1 MDAFENSLQHLLAE
15 LERID
20 LLIAAQVARA
30 RQLYTNDEQFRGLYI
45 SEEEVNALLKQPLG
59 FPRWARGQTTLGDL
73 AATLENIAEQINQRR
88 QVSLERGVELRLH
101 RLQQLFGLSQF
112 EIDALLVCF
121 AVEADLRY
129 ERLYAYL
136 QDDAEAA
143 Q

>member
-59 FPRWARGQTTLGDL
+59 FPVGPEG
-73 AATLENIAEQINQRR
+73 
-88 QVSLERGVELRLH
+88 RLH
-101 RLQQLFGLSQF
+101 SVTSQQPSKL
-112 EIDALLVCF
+112 
-121 AVEADLRY
+121 
-129 ERLYAYL
+129 
-136 QDDAEAA
+136 
-143 Q
+143 